1 MSKILE
7 AIDEEI
13 AEGEERLDAVLL
25 ETGEIRARLE
35 QLGSMRRQAEALN
48 GGPPLHD
55 EEQDGSTGESSDDPP
70 ASPSSPP
77 RTPAKQ
83 EPAPTVSDEERT
95 QRGEQAADEKSK
107 IMAFV
112 REHGGITYAQ
122 CAELLDVHPTTARSK
137 LIAIARTSGLESV
150 EGEKSGPGR
159 APRVFRLELAQEA
172 ANGGRTPTEAKLI
185 EVVTEDGPIDEV
197 TLAARAGVK
206 SSSARTILTGLLSRK
221 VLVRRE
227 EEGVTLFEVAG

>member
-7 AIDEEI
+7 AIDEEL
-13 AEGEERLDAVLL
+13 EEANDRRTTMLADLDEL
-25 ETGEIRARLE
+25 EAKIG

-55 EEQDGSTGESSDDPP
+55 GERDGSAEQSDEDPP
-70 ASPSSPP
+70 APP
-77 RTPAKQ
+77 RKLAEQ
-83 EPAPTVSDEERT
+83 EPAPKVTEDDRA
-95 QRGEQAADEKSK
+95 QRGEQAADEKAK

-122 CAELLDVHPTTARSK
+122 CAELLDVHPTTARAK
-137 LIAIARTSGLESV
+137 LIAVARASGLESV
-150 EGEKSGPGR
+150 EGEKTGPGR
-159 APRVFRLELAQEA
+159 APKVFRLELAQEA

-185 EVVTEDGPIDEV
+185 DVVTEDGPIDEV
-197 TLAARAGVK
+197 TLASRVGVK
-206 SSSARTILTGLLSRK
+206 SSSARVILTGLLSRK
-221 VLVRRE
+221 ILTRRE